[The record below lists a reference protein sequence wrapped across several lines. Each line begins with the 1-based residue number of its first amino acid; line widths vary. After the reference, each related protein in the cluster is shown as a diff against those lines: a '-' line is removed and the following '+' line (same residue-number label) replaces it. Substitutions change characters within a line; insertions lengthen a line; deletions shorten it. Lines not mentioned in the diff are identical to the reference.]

1 MPVKEVKKFQMD
13 MLEYFD
19 ARHPEIREEINEK
32 KVLSEELGEKILKAA
47 EEFKNRNR

>member
-1 MPVKEVKKFQMD
+1 MQDIRKSGKKSM
-13 MLEYFD
+13 
-19 ARHPEIREEINEK
+19 RK